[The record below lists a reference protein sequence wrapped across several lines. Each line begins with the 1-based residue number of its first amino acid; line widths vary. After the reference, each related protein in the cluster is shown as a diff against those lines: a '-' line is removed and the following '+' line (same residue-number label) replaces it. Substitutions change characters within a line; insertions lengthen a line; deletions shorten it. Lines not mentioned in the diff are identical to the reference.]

1 MSTLGRE
8 AGISKPICSKPRA
21 TVSKFLADMRADG
34 VYISP
39 KSESSIRKEY
49 LAWIRENKSNLDI
62 KKNKFLEIANT
73 CLTFSDLSDLE
84 PNNSNSEF
92 LDVDVDVDDCQLPEV
107 DLKWMVEKP
116 TKKVLQKSAP
126 VPQPPLP
133 EPSLSRTIRRI
144 LVTNFLL
151 YYYLNDGQFK
161 N

>member
-49 LAWIRENKSNLDI
+49 LAWIRENKMNLDN
-62 KKNKFLEIANT
+62 KKNKFLEIVNT

-92 LDVDVDVDDCQLPEV
+92 LDVDDCYLPEV

-116 TKKVLQKSAP
+116 TKNVFQKSAP

-144 LVTNFLL
+144 LVTNFLI
-151 YYYLNDGQFK
+151 YYYLNDGQYK

>member
-8 AGISKPICSKPRA
+8 AGISKTIFSKPRA
-21 TVSKFLADMRADG
+21 NVSKFLADMRADG

-49 LAWIRENKSNLDI
+49 LAWIRENKWNLDK

-84 PNNSNSEF
+84 PDNSNSEF
-92 LDVDVDVDDCQLPEV
+92 LDVDDYQLPEV
-107 DLKWMVEKP
+107 DLKWMIEKP
-116 TKKVLQKSAP
+116 TINVLQKSET

-133 EPSLSRTIRRI
+133 EPSLSRTLRRI
-144 LVTNFLL
+144 LVTNFLI
-151 YYYLNDGQFK
+151 YYYLNNGQYK

>member
-8 AGISKPICSKPRA
+8 AGISKPIHSKPRA
-21 TVSKFLADMRADG
+21 TVSKFIADMRADG

-49 LAWIRENKSNLDI
+49 LAWIRENKWNLDN

-84 PNNSNSEF
+84 PDNSNSEF
-92 LDVDVDVDDCQLPEV
+92 LDVDDCQLPEV
-107 DLKWMVEKP
+107 DLKWMIEKP
-116 TKKVLQKSAP
+116 SKNVLQKSATISQLP
-126 VPQPPLP
+126 TLP
-133 EPSLSRTIRRI
+133 EPSISRTLRRI
-144 LVTNFLL
+144 LVTNFLI
-151 YYYLNDGQFK
+151 YYYLNDGQYK